1 MTIKTLLAHKHIW
14 LFLAIFWTGIIFF
27 LCLISSEDLP
37 SINLKI
43 EGTDKGVH
51 FTFHFIF
58 TLLWMLFFYASTK
71 NITKSQTVKV
81 ILSSLLFGIVIEIL
95 QEFYTTTR
103 SADVLDVLSNAIGA
117 LTAGILVYFTLN
129 RIKKLKT

>member
-14 LFLAIFWTGIIFF
+14 LFLAIFWTTIIFF

-51 FTFHFIF
+51 FTFHFVF

-71 NITKSQTVKV
+71 KMTKRQTIKV
-81 ILSSLLFGIVIEIL
+81 ILSSFIFGIVIEIL

-103 SADVLDVLSNAIGA
+103 SADVLDVLANVVGA
-117 LTAGILVYFTLN
+117 LTAGIVIYFILN
-129 RIKKLKT
+129 RIKN

>member
-1 MTIKTLLAHKHIW
+1 MTINNLLAHKYIW
-14 LFLAIFWTGIIFF
+14 LFLAIVWTGIIFF

-58 TLLWMLFFYASTK
+58 TILWMLYLNASFQK
-71 NITKSQTVKV
+71 ITKRQTIKV
-81 ILSSLLFGIVIEIL
+81 ILTSFLFGIVIEIL
-95 QEFYTTTR
+95 QELYTTTR
-103 SADVLDVLSNAIGA
+103 KADVFDVLANTIGA
-117 LTAGILVYFTLN
+117 LAASILLYFILN